1 MFYKWLLSLLL
12 TFSVIVTM
20 ILVVVNWSF
29 QRGFVSYVR
38 QIETQQVVHTA
49 NLLAGEYLQ
58 HGSWQFLRN
67 DGRHWPRLLEA
78 SAITVPSEMRQPP
91 RPRTRG
97 ETGGVHAPQQP
108 DLMAAMVPLAHRI
121 VLVDNN
127 WERVAGPSIPVSEDH
142 WYPIRTNGKSVGWLG
157 LQPTEIVSNQLARS
171 FIDQQRTN
179 LVWIMLAGLVLALL
193 VAMVWARW
201 FLNPIHRVMNA
212 ARQLAA
218 GHYEVSVPVKGRNE
232 LSELAINF
240 NHLARTLARNE
251 QLRRQWIVDIS
262 HELRTP
268 IAVLGGEVEAIIDGI
283 RQPTPERMAALH
295 GEIDALGKLV
305 NDLHLLSLAD
315 QASLELTWA
324 EIDLAG
330 LVRDQI
336 AHFRARMEQQ
346 DLALDTEIRG
356 QVCLQ
361 ADAHR
366 LSQLVK
372 NLLENSL
379 RYTDPGGEVCVR
391 LSAGDTLV
399 VLEVL
404 DSAPAVSEEDC
415 EKIFDRLYRVDQSR
429 SRALGGSGLG
439 LAICREIVL
448 AHGGTISAN
457 RSSMGGLAIR
467 VELPRFGEPAGGS

>member
-12 TFSVIVTM
+12 TFSVIITM
-20 ILVVVNWSF
+20 ILLVVNWSF
-29 QRGFVSYVR
+29 QRGFVSYVQ
-38 QIETQQVVHTA
+38 QIETRQVVHTA
-49 NLLAGEYLQ
+49 NLLAGEYSQ
-58 HGSWQFLRN
+58 HGSWQFLRG
-67 DGRHWPRLLEA
+67 DGRQWARLLEA
-78 SAITVPSEMRQPP
+78 SAITVPPEMREPRRPP
-91 RPRTRG
+91 NRE
-97 ETGGVHAPQQP
+97 ETGAVHVPEQP

-121 VLVDNN
+121 VLVDSNR
-127 WERVAGPSIPVSEDH
+127 ERVAGPPIPVSEEN
-142 WYPIRTNGKSVGWLG
+142 WYPISADGQSVGWLG
-157 LQPTEIVSNQLARS
+157 LQPTEIVGNQLARS

-179 LVWIMLAGLVLALL
+179 LIWIMLAGLVLALL
-193 VAMVWARW
+193 VALAWARW

-212 ARQLAA
+212 ARELAA
-218 GHYEVSVPVKGRNE
+218 GHYEVKVPVEGRNE

-240 NHLARTLARNE
+240 NQLAKTLARNQ

-268 IAVLGGEVEAIIDGI
+268 IAVLGGEVEAILDGI
-283 RQPTPERMAALH
+283 RQPTPERMTALH
-295 GEIDALGKLV
+295 GEIAALGKLV

-324 EIDLAG
+324 EVDLAG

-336 AHFRARMEQQ
+336 AHFQSRMEQQ
-346 DLALDTEIRG
+346 GLALDTEIPG
-356 QVCLQ
+356 QVRLR

-379 RYTDPGGEVCVR
+379 RYTDPGGRVCVR
-391 LSAGDTLV
+391 LSADDTMV
-399 VLEVL
+399 VLDVL

-415 EKIFDRLYRVDQSR
+415 EKIFDRLYRVDRSR

-448 AHGGTISAN
+448 AHGGTIFAD
-457 RSSMGGLAIR
+457 RSSLGGLAIR
-467 VELPRFGEPAGGS
+467 VELPRSGASAGGC

>member
-1 MFYKWLLSLLL
+1 
-12 TFSVIVTM
+12 
-20 ILVVVNWSF
+20 
-29 QRGFVSYVR
+29 
-38 QIETQQVVHTA
+38 
-49 NLLAGEYLQ
+49 
-58 HGSWQFLRN
+58 
-67 DGRHWPRLLEA
+67 
-78 SAITVPSEMRQPP
+78 
-91 RPRTRG
+91 
-97 ETGGVHAPQQP
+97 
-108 DLMAAMVPLAHRI
+108 
-121 VLVDNN
+121 
-127 WERVAGPSIPVSEDH
+127 
-142 WYPIRTNGKSVGWLG
+142 
-157 LQPTEIVSNQLARS
+157 
-171 FIDQQRTN
+171 
-179 LVWIMLAGLVLALL
+179 
-193 VAMVWARW
+193 MVWARW